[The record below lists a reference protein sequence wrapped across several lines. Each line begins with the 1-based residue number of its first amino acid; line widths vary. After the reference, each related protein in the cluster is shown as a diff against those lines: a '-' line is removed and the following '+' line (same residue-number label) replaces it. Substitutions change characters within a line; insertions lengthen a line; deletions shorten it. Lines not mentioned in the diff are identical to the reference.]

1 MIDNRKLKSVILILF
16 ICVLQLTS
24 ACQPTPESEA
34 IVNKE
39 RSLLDELVLEKADPN
54 EKWEKTED
62 RIIWGETKSVN
73 TEIGECNVTVSI
85 DIETPVKPEQVPV
98 YLIEPGGLSRD
109 MIKTAVDFF
118 LDGKLYDGDITKQDI
133 LGEKLDFE
141 KEVSKHTILDKY
153 RSDVEDYLDYYD
165 EEYKKASSNNKEAS
179 LEFTEIENGYS
190 QLCVKSYNDD
200 NSIMRFSAY
209 AYPDGR
215 VDNCYLRVREFNKV
229 FSYSNKL
236 GDGTKQNASDIK
248 FERAQTIVKNAIST
262 LFEEEYAMVD
272 KKTIDIK
279 SSIEYLWNDRVETSL
294 GQAYVFCYARKYG
307 DYSSLYIDP
316 TSTVG
321 TEGEA
326 YAKPYTREYIQ
337 FVADDK
343 GIIYMNCVSFS
354 EVIEEL
360 NDNVKLMRFDDV
372 LEQFK
377 KDVFYHFLWGRSA
390 EITILRIE
398 FGMVREPVKDN
409 SDQYM
414 MVPAWNFI
422 GDVKIDWMQNQ
433 EKSILV
439 LNAIN
444 GSIIT
449 DYESIADPK

>member
-1 MIDNRKLKSVILILF
+1 MKKIFTSIIIMLML
-16 ICVLQLTS
+16 VLS
-24 ACQPTPESEA
+24 ACQPTPESDA
-34 IVNKE
+34 VVNKGDG
-39 RSLLDELVLEKADPN
+39 SLEEAVLEKADPN
-54 EKWEKTED
+54 GEWEKTQD
-62 RIIWGETKSVN
+62 RIIWSEKKSVN
-73 TEIGECNVTVSI
+73 TEIGECSVSVSI

-98 YLIEPGGLSRD
+98 YLIEPGDFGMD
-109 MIKTAVDFF
+109 MIKKSADFF

-141 KEVSKHTILDKY
+141 KEVSKHTILDEY

-179 LEFTEIENGYS
+179 LGFTEIENGYS

-215 VDNCYLRVREFNKV
+215 VDNCYLRVMEFNKV
-229 FSYSNKL
+229 FSYLNKL

-248 FERAQTIVKNAIST
+248 FERAQSIVKNAIST

-321 TEGEA
+321 TEGEE

-343 GIIYMNCVSFS
+343 GIIYMDCVSFS

-409 SDQYM
+409 PDQYM

-422 GDVKIDWMQNQ
+422 GDVKTDWMQNH

-439 LNAIN
+439 LSAID

-449 DYESIADPK
+449 DYESITEPK

>member
-1 MIDNRKLKSVILILF
+1 MKKILIMVIVMLML
-16 ICVLQLTS
+16 VLP
-24 ACQPTPESEA
+24 ACQATPESDA
-34 IVNKE
+34 VVNKGSG
-39 RSLLDELVLEKADPN
+39 SLEEAVLEKAESN
-54 EKWEKTED
+54 EELEKTED
-62 RIIWGETKSVN
+62 RIVWSEKKSVN
-73 TEIGECNVTVSI
+73 TEIGECSVSVSM
-85 DIETPVKPEQVPV
+85 DIEMPVEPENVPV
-98 YLIEPGGLSRD
+98 YLIEPGNFGMD
-109 MIKTAVDFF
+109 MIKMAVDFF

-248 FERAQTIVKNAIST
+248 FEHAQTIVKNAIST

-294 GQAYVFCYARKYG
+294 GQVYVFCYARKYG
-307 DYSSLYIDP
+307 DYHSLYIDP

-343 GIIYMNCVSFS
+343 GILYMNCVSFS

-422 GDVKIDWMQNQ
+422 GDVKTDWMQNQ

-439 LNAIN
+439 LNAIDA
-444 GSIIT
+444 SIIT
-449 DYESIADPK
+449 DYESITDPK